1 MIEGG
6 GQPGDLLAM
15 IFGRSA
21 ALLEGA
27 PFVERLPHCGQLP
40 DLNRG
45 VRRVLLV
52 HVDVEVRATK
62 LITKHVRLQAEPG
75 KK

>member
-1 MIEGG
+1 LIEGG
-6 GQPGDLLAM
+6 GQPGDLLTM

-45 VRRVLLV
+45 VRRVLAVVLV
-52 HVDVEVRATK
+52 DTR
-62 LITKHVRLQAEPG
+62 P
-75 KK
+75 